1 MRKET
6 NDALNDVIKDL
17 TNIPGGTDQKLSM
30 DMMVLVNVI
39 TNADSDFHDAVN
51 ELCYTCGAYKRAH
64 EGACNGCRWKT
75 VKEGFQ

>member
-1 MRKET
+1 MRTET
-6 NDALNDVIKDL
+6 NNALNDVIKDL

-51 ELCYTCGAYKRAH
+51 ELCYNCGAYKRAH
-64 EGACNGCRWKT
+64 EGACDNCRWKK